1 MITEAGHFA
10 LTLALFIAVVQASL
24 PLIGAH
30 HRNLLWMSLDKPTA
44 IAQMLLITFAFGSL
58 TYSHVVSDFSVL
70 NVVQNSHTMKPM
82 LYKIAGVWGNHEGS
96 LPPYARLPGGF
107 LSRLNRWGH

>member
-44 IAQMLLITFAFGSL
+44 IAQMLLITFAFG
-58 TYSHVVSDFSVL
+58 
-70 NVVQNSHTMKPM
+70 
-82 LYKIAGVWGNHEGS
+82 
-96 LPPYARLPGGF
+96 
-107 LSRLNRWGH
+107 